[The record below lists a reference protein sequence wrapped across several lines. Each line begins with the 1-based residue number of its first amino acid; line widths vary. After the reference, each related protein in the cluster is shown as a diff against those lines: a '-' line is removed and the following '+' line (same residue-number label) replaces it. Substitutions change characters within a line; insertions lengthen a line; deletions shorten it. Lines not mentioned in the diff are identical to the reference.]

1 MDGILEGVR
10 PKPGGISMT
19 SEHIRIVN
27 ITFVGKKDAQ
37 EILHKLWKDEYLDM
51 EKVVSHAA
59 GQKELFLWKVKKV
72 AHWEHILNDKYHAA
86 LNLSQK
92 IAYNIEQE
100 HEVLQ
105 RREKPEQLKN
115 SRMILELSL
124 LKLDDALLLFHD
136 L

>member
-1 MDGILEGVR
+1 MESVRATMDGILEGVR

-19 SEHIRIVN
+19 SEHIR
-27 ITFVGKKDAQ
+27 
-37 EILHKLWKDEYLDM
+37 
-51 EKVVSHAA
+51 KVVSHAA